1 MDWYQEEDENYNRL
15 MQLAVSLKERKL
27 TREEALQA
35 LVRAGIFDE
44 NGHYT
49 LGSVIF
55 QSRLISVPNKKASGI
70 TRGFNI
76 HLFFS

>member
-49 LGSVIF
+49 EPYKILEQYS
-55 QSRLISVPNKKASGI
+55 ASK
-70 TRGFNI
+70 
-76 HLFFS
+76 